1 MTEIYCKF
9 IDGIVDTNKLP
20 KLCKP
25 HIGETDCTHCDQS
38 PQLDQGV
45 TTADLIQNFKG
56 W

>member
-9 IDGIVDTNKLP
+9 IDGMVEKGKLP

-25 HIGETDCTHCDQS
+25 HIKEDRCEHCDRS
-38 PQLDQGV
+38 PQLDHGV
-45 TTADLIQNFKG
+45 TTADLIVNFKG